1 VDHPLFLREL
11 LRPSGRT
18 VARITS
24 IATRRLSSGQTISFS
39 IHQVAE
45 RERVPFAE
53 IEQHYDR
60 LERQMLDEFYEH
72 VGAHRGMDYL
82 HWNMRDINYG
92 FAALEQRHRVLGGT
106 PVVIDEERKFDLSR
120 LFIDIYGVSYIGHA
134 PRSRRRQALRALAAL
149 RLVARVRHPG
159 TGRLPPCRCRCRP
172 GRRVERRSCHLFRLQ
187 LKPAPKETKTADVR
201 VDPKA
206 APVETD
212 GGLATLSALRA
223 AERALALAGG
233 DADVIGASIN
243 VGDQTRKLTFLK
255 AGPEKEIYNQHGLQT
270 PVSAYQLMAGTVI
283 AASLITGLNSD
294 LPGFVIAQ
302 VTEHVYDTV
311 TGRFLLIPQG
321 SRLIGKYDNIVA
333 FGQERALVVWQRI
346 ILPDGSSIVIDNLPA
361 TDTGGYA
368 GLADEVDLHKWKLLK
383 GVALA
388 TVLGVGSELAFG
400 SGDSDLV
407 KALQQTT
414 QATTN
419 RAGQRLIER
428 NLNVQP
434 TITVRPGWPL
444 RVIVHRDLLFRR
456 PYRGTA
462 SK

>member
-1 VDHPLFLREL
+1 MTDQGQPRQATPDPKVAPETLELRARPQPVTRINRKVVIGAAAVL
-11 LRPSGRT
+11 LC
-18 VARITS
+18 
-24 IATRRLSSGQTISFS
+24 LISFIVLLALKPPS
-39 IHQVAE
+39 LRVAGPPELFNVEHKPVTDALSKLPASYDGVRPEKKVDAGKQPPAPLVPIPVLKAPAADLLTDAE
-45 RERVPFAE
+45 RME
-53 IEQHYDR
+53 IAR
-60 LERQMLDEFYEH
+60 LARMA
-72 VGAHRGMDYL
+72 G
-82 HWNMRDINYG
+82 
-92 FAALEQRHRVLGGT
+92 
-106 PVVIDEERKFDLSR
+106 
-120 LFIDIYGVSYIGHA
+120 
-134 PRSRRRQALRALAAL
+134 QAKESS
-149 RLVARVRHPG
+149 VF
-159 TGRLPPCRCRCRP
+159 
-172 GRRVERRSCHLFRLQ
+172 FRLQ
-187 LKPAPKETKTADVR
+187 LKPAPKETKTTTDVR
-201 VDPKA
+201 VDPVPKA
-206 APVETD
+206 PPTETD

-223 AERALALAGG
+223 ADRALALAGG
-233 DADVIGASIN
+233 DADLIGTSIG
-243 VGDQTRKLTFLK
+243 VADQTRKLTFLK
-255 AGPEKEIYNQHGLQT
+255 AGPEKQVYNPHGLQT

-333 FGQERALVVWQRI
+333 SGQERALVVWQRI

-368 GLADEVDLHKWKLLK
+368 GLADEVDLHTWKLLK

-400 SGDSDLV
+400 SSDSDLI
-407 KALQQTT
+407 KALQQST

-419 RAGQRLIER
+419 RAGQRVIER
-428 NLNVQP
+428 QLNVQP

-444 RVIVHRDLLFRR
+444 RVIVHKDILLRA
-456 PYRGTA
+456 YRGTA